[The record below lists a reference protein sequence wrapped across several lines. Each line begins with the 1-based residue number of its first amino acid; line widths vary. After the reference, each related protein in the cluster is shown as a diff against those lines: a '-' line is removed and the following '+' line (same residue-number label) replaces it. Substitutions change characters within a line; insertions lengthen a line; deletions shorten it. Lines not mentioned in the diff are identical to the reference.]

1 MAFGLVD
8 ELIAALGKVAFAGSG
23 PFEGKLPGVLDDFI
37 P

>member
-1 MAFGLVD
+1 MVFGLEN

-23 PFEGKLPGVLDDFI
+23 AFEGELPGVLDDFI